1 MLAAQ
6 TCTGKGLDVKVR
18 YTFYSEGPTNVRFGS
33 KADMCSAQADV
44 RLVPIADM
52 KGLRDRF
59 SDECRSA
66 RQDNPDL
73 SELARLRID
82 LDRARVL
89 FHDDVVTDRKAKTRA
104 FSCGLSREEWF
115 EYLFFHVRRDAGADV
130 ADTDFHTIAKV
141 FGRGRESRLVV
152 ATIRLC
158 SAPGRS
164 IEAVCNQIKKSPPDV
179 LRENVCPTGRRI
191 KRLLELDLKTLRLGP
206 RSVPC
211 EIKAFLNESI
221 DINHPMLT

>member
-1 MLAAQ
+1 M
-6 TCTGKGLDVKVR
+6 
-18 YTFYSEGPTNVRFGS
+18 
-33 KADMCSAQADV
+33 
-44 RLVPIADM
+44 
-52 KGLRDRF
+52 
-59 SDECRSA
+59 
-66 RQDNPDL
+66 
-73 SELARLRID
+73 
-82 LDRARVL
+82 L
-89 FHDDVVTDRKAKTRA
+89 FHDDVVTDREPKTGA
-104 FSCGLSREEWF
+104 FSGRLGREKRVEH
-115 EYLFFHVRRDAGADV
+115 LFFYVRRHTGAVV
-130 ADTDFHTIAKV
+130 ADSDFHTIAKV

-152 ATIRLC
+152 ATISLC

-191 KRLLELDLKTLRLGP
+191 KGLLELDLKTLRLGP